1 MDTSDV
7 QVREPRNHVFII
19 DGTLSRVG
27 EEDCMTHAGRLYRMI
42 ERGTSSARQSIG
54 YSRGVQGEGLQKWLS
69 AAVGMGINEAI
80 IQGYATLASRYRP
93 DDRIFLFGYSRG
105 AYAVR
110 SIAGLIEH
118 VGLLRANEATERRV
132 QRAFRHYTKG
142 ERTPSMNAFREQ
154 HCHPKVEI
162 TCIGAWDTVK
172 SLGLPVPGLSR
183 FFPMATDF
191 HDHALGSSVKSAFQ
205 ALAADEDRNAYE
217 PILWEAHPKWR
228 GQLEQTWFPGAHAD
242 IGGDYGDVPAAKPL
256 GTLSFVW
263 MLERAEKQ
271 GLLLPDGW
279 RSGFNCDPTAP
290 QVGSRRGM
298 NRLFLIRRPRVAT
311 LGMHGERAHSSI
323 TARMGA
329 IPDYTP
335 RAKGLADEAVNPA
348 YALARNGAS
357 AAQ

>member
-1 MDTSDV
+1 MSTEDTHA
-7 QVREPRNHVFII
+7 REPRNHVFIV

-42 ERGTSSARQSIG
+42 ESGTSTARQSIG

-80 IQGYATLASRYRP
+80 IQGYATLASRYHP
-93 DDRIFLFGYSRG
+93 GDRIFLFGYSRG

-132 QRAFRHYTKG
+132 QRAFRHYTNG
-142 ERTPSMNAFREQ
+142 ERTPSMQAFREQ
-154 HCHPKVEI
+154 HCHTKVEI

-191 HDHALGSSVKSAFQ
+191 HDHALGSNVKSAFH

-217 PILWEAHPKWR
+217 PILWECHPKWR
-228 GQLEQTWFPGAHAD
+228 GQLEQAWFPGAHAD
-242 IGGDYGDVPAAKPL
+242 IGGDYGDVRDAKPL
-256 GTLSFVW
+256 STLSFVW

-279 RSGFNCDPTAP
+279 RDGFNCDPAAP
-290 QVGSRRGM
+290 QVGSRRGI
-298 NRLFLIRRPRVAT
+298 NRLFLIRRPRTAT
-311 LGMHGERAHSSI
+311 LGQHGERAHPSI
-323 TARMGA
+323 AARMDA
-329 IPDYTP
+329 VPDYAP
-335 RAKGLADEAVNPA
+335 RAKGLTEKAENTA
-348 YALARNGAS
+348 YALANGGAS
-357 AAQ
+357 AAR